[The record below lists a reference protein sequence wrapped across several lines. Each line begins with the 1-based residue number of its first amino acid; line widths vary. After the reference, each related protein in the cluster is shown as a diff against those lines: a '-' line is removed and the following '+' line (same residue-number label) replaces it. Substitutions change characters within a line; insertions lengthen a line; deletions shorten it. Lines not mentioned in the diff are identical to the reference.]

1 MIMEMVEMMIGFQL
15 CDVVAVILEAFRI
28 FLKPKTRT
36 IFWLLA
42 IQEVGSDAIDDDVHN
57 KIPRRTDLSSTG
69 IVSVCVDSIGLYE

>member
-1 MIMEMVEMMIGFQL
+1 MMIGFQL
-15 CDVVAVILEAFRI
+15 CDVVAVILEAFRTI
-28 FLKPKTRT
+28 QMSRNFLKPKTRT

-69 IVSVCVDSIGLYE
+69 IVSVCVDSIGLYI